1 MRNLRNVLLL
11 LAMTFLASACLAQ
24 TLPRIE
30 STTLDN
36 QKIVIPDPSRYHA
49 LVLVVGFTH
58 KSADQCAAWG
68 KRLAHDYSANPN
80 VGYFQIPVLQGVPGL
95 IKPMILHGMRSD
107 LPAAEQAHF
116 VPIYQHKEEL
126 EKIVGYK
133 AEDDA
138 YVLVATT
145 DGRVVW
151 QTHGAIS
158 EQNYSELQRAI
169 ASTIKQ

>member
-30 STTLDN
+30 STTLDK

-58 KSADQCAAWG
+58 KSADQCAPWG
-68 KRLAHDYSANPN
+68 KRLAHDYSDSPN
-80 VGYFQIPVLQGVPGL
+80 VGYYQLPVLQGVPGM
-95 IKPMILHGMRSD
+95 IKPMILRGMRSD
-107 LPAAEQAHF
+107 VPAAEQAHF
-116 VPIYQHKEEL
+116 VPVYQHKDEL
-126 EKIVGYK
+126 EKIVGFK
-133 AEDDA
+133 EEDDA
-138 YVLVATT
+138 YVIVAAP

-151 QTHGAIS
+151 HTHGATTD
-158 EQNYSELQRAI
+158 EKYSQLQGAI
-169 ASTIKQ
+169 ASVVKK